1 MNAAPTLFSAP
12 VPDDLV
18 GTRLDRALV
27 VLHGAALS
35 RSRLKALIE
44 EGHARIDGA
53 TITEPSH
60 KVKAGETLELVVPDA
75 TPARQEAQAIALDVV
90 YEDAHLIVIDKPAG
104 LVVHPAPGNAD
115 GTLVNALLAHCAG
128 SLSGIGGV
136 ERPGIVHRLD
146 KDTSGLMVA
155 AKTDAAHRHL
165 AAQFASHTVERLY
178 AAIVRGVPRPSEGD
192 IEGAIGRDPGNRKR
206 MAIVRSGG
214 KPARTHYRTLER
226 FSDRAALVEC
236 RLATGRTHQIRVHL
250 TAIGCPLAGDGI
262 YGRKASPRASPL
274 DAEIA
279 SFGRQAL
286 DAFVLGFAHPH
297 DGRPLRF
304 ERGFAPDLAAFA
316 DRLRRAAASLGMR
329 SGKG

>member
-60 KVKAGETLELVVPDA
+60 KVKAGETLELAVPDA

-136 ERPGIVHRLD
+136 ERPGIVHR
-146 KDTSGLMVA
+146 
-155 AKTDAAHRHL
+155 
-165 AAQFASHTVERLY
+165 
-178 AAIVRGVPRPSEGD
+178 
-192 IEGAIGRDPGNRKR
+192 
-206 MAIVRSGG
+206 
-214 KPARTHYRTLER
+214 
-226 FSDRAALVEC
+226 
-236 RLATGRTHQIRVHL
+236 
-250 TAIGCPLAGDGI
+250 
-262 YGRKASPRASPL
+262 
-274 DAEIA
+274 
-279 SFGRQAL
+279 
-286 DAFVLGFAHPH
+286 
-297 DGRPLRF
+297 
-304 ERGFAPDLAAFA
+304 
-316 DRLRRAAASLGMR
+316 
-329 SGKG
+329 